1 MMRLLGTSFLAAAI
15 GLGIGG
21 LQPGLAQSHPPSS
34 TGRQPSYTLVVSS
47 ANRVRDELTFG
58 FKTPRLQAEN
68 WVVYV
73 ARLPELAGQTDVRS
87 SLDHGGR
94 HVRELGA
101 LGRSLLF
108 ARVPVKGAKWRDG
121 LTVRVEYEATLLVR
135 RLERRKPET
144 PVAPVAPLGP
154 RERRPAL
161 AGGHPFD
168 FASTA
173 FQGWLD
179 EHKLRRG
186 PDEEEVDFARR
197 VFVEIKKRF
206 RYVQANEIDRLASHV
221 CEASRSDVG
230 GLAIVFVSA
239 LRANGIPARLLSGRW
254 ARPSEPGR
262 NAADEPHVKAEFFAT
277 GVGWVPAD
285 IGSAVHSE
293 KPPDGLDDFG
303 RENGDFL
310 TLHVDTEIE
319 IDTIYFGRKTI
330 EWLQAPS
337 IWVTGTGTFE
347 GLTTPVT
354 SKIRVEPLDPSRPPR
369 KPQGREPAPAAGR
382 PKSSSSGGPASSRRA
397 EKGVGNQQDRED
409 CS

>member
-21 LQPGLAQSHPPSS
+21 PRAVLAQRHPSS
-34 TGRQPSYTLVVSS
+34 STARQPSYTLVVSS
-47 ANRVRDELTFG
+47 ANRVHDELTFG
-58 FKTPRLQAEN
+58 FKTPKLVAEN

-87 SLDHGGR
+87 TLDHGGR

-108 ARVPVKGAKWRDG
+108 EHVPVKGAKWRDG
-121 LTVRVEYEATLLVR
+121 LTIRVEYEATLLAH
-135 RLERRKPET
+135 RLERRKPGT
-144 PVAPVAPLGP
+144 PAPRVAPLNA
-154 RERRPAL
+154 RDRRAAL
-161 AGGHPFD
+161 VEGHQFD
-168 FASTA
+168 FRSPA

-179 EHKLRRG
+179 EHQLRRG

-206 RYVQANEIDRLASHV
+206 HFVYSNQMDRLASHV

-254 ARPSEPGR
+254 ARASEPGH

-293 KPPDGLDDFG
+293 KPPDGLDHFG
-303 RENGDFL
+303 RDNGDFL
-310 TLHVDTEIE
+310 TLHIDTDLE
-319 IDTIYFGRKTI
+319 IDTIYFGRKTV

-347 GLTTPVT
+347 GLTMPVT
-354 SKIRVEPLDPSRPPR
+354 SKIQVEPLDRSRPIR
-369 KPQGREPAPAAGR
+369 KPQGRAPAPAAQR
-382 PKSSSSGGPASSRRA
+382 PKPGSSGKPASPQRG
-397 EKGVGNQQDRED
+397 EQ
-409 CS
+409 